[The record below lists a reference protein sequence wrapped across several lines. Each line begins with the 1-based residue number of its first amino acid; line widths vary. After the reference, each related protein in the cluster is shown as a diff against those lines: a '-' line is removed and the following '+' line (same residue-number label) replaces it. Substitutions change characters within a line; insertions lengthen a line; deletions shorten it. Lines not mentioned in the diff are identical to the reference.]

1 MKKLSNILNSGLL
14 GRNGALL
21 CAIVALVLTGLFA
34 ASCAKS
40 EIAQDESIANAAAA
54 GAAGE
59 GQDDSA
65 GDNQGNPDDPNP
77 GDPSNPDG
85 PVQPGDDY
93 ISPDHFNMV
102 QMTFGACADAED
114 NPSQPAQAGSFG
126 TKGLFTP
133 EEAAS
138 REEFLDDEPRPIGAM
153 SRKRAARRNS
163 TSTGIRGTKSR
174 FITRKAS
181 RTFRTVPSST
191 AAALTRPLTAGSTK
205 MTTIT
210 MRSIRTVRPATIP
223 LKVLSPM
230 RGTARLP

>member
-114 NPSQPAQAGSFG
+114 NPSQPAQAGAFG

-138 REEFLDDEPRPIGAM
+138 REEFLDDEPTKTYLSDVTEAGGQKKQYIYWNQGDKIKIYYTEGKQNFSDGTIKHGGSAD
-153 SRKRAARRNS
+153 S
-163 TSTGIRGTKSR
+163 TIDGW
-174 FITRKAS
+174 
-181 RTFRTVPSST
+181 VNEDDD
-191 AAALTRPLTAGSTK
+191 
-205 MTTIT
+205 
-210 MRSIRTVRPATIP
+210 
-223 LKVLSPM
+223 
-230 RGTARLP
+230 